1 MQILTAEELRCR
13 PHAHVLPLLFTAGTQ
28 LLFCPYMDA
37 APVTQW
43 MLACPV
49 QALDPQEMVL
59 VYRAIMLQVAP
70 ALQH

>member
-1 MQILTAEELRCR
+1 MYCR

-43 MLACPV
+43 LLACPV
-49 QALDPQEMVL
+49 QALDPQVQKYL
-59 VYRAIMLQVAP
+59 L
-70 ALQH
+70 